1 MNADGLKK
9 NGTLKATVGFLEVP
23 VRATFPIG
31 DFTFFLKYGNL
42 FYPVVPVCRRGGMV
56 DTIDSKSIAR
66 EGVRVQVSSPVWKPF
81 CCGFSF
87 FSCDYFQFK
96 I

>member
-1 MNADGLKK
+1 MNK
-9 NGTLKATVGFLEVP
+9 NNIAEC
-23 VRATFPIG
+23 
-31 DFTFFLKYGNL
+31 FTFFNNCVTVRADEKAEKMEKPESGASSELR
-42 FYPVVPVCRRGGMV
+42 RRGGMV

-66 EGVRVQVSSPVWKPF
+66 EGVRVQVSSPVLKPF

-87 FSCDYFQFK
+87 FSSDYFQFK